1 MGFADFCIIAGLIFI
16 NGFFV
21 AAEFALVKVRT
32 SQIDQLA
39 EEGNWAAKLTS
50 RALDHLDAYLSASQL
65 GITVASLALGYA
77 IEKIVK
83 PIEGIL
89 GRFGFEGHW
98 VVGALPISAAG
109 LIAFSFV
116 TFLHM
121 ALGEQ
126 APKSLAIRSAKTIA
140 LWTAP
145 VLIAFYYVFF
155 PIIWALNK
163 ASLLTLW
170 AVGLGRAADHAEVAH
185 TEEELRH
192 IVAESAGGGHLSRRE
207 RVMIE
212 NVLNLEEKTARRIMV
227 PRPDVVY
234 LSLARPVE
242 DNLRTLRQAGHTRYP
257 LCEEDDLSSVTGI
270 IHVKDVLRAFTA
282 SNGRPDLRKIAR
294 KVPFLPETLRLDQ
307 LLLEFQRDRVHL
319 AMLLDEF
326 GSVVGMVTLENVLEQ
341 LVGPIQDEFDRE
353 SPPVTDLGDQV
364 YEVDAALPLD
374 VLSEECGVAVP
385 ETEAE
390 TAGGLVLDRLG
401 RLAKPGDA
409 VTVDGHRLTV
419 LQADPKRIRRL
430 RVEPFPPATPSAIH
444 SEAVNPAAH
453 ASGPRL
459 ILADS
464 SWPRSDGR
472 EGGLPRV
479 SPRMNPLRSAQR
491 PRRVISMPIKGGRR
505 RLDPHIRQSIAEDVA
520 IWPVF
525 VGRDP

>member
-1 MGFADFCIIAGLIFI
+1 MGFAEFLIIAGLIFI

-39 EEGNWAAKLTS
+39 EDGHWAAKLTS

-83 PIEGIL
+83 PIEGVL
-89 GRFGFEGHW
+89 GRLGFEGHGT
-98 VVGALPISAAG
+98 VGALSISAAG
-109 LIAFSFV
+109 VIAFSFV

-145 VLIAFYYVFF
+145 VLIAFYVVFF
-155 PIIWALNK
+155 PLIWALNK

-170 AVGLGRAADHAEVAH
+170 LIGLGQPDQAELAH

-234 LSLARPVE
+234 LSLSRPVE
-242 DNLRTLRQAGHTRYP
+242 DNLRTVRQAGHTRYP
-257 LCEEDDLSSVTGI
+257 LCEEDDLTTVKGI
-270 IHVKDVLRAFTA
+270 IHVKDLLRAYTS

-294 KVPFLPETLRLDQ
+294 KVPFLPETLRADQ
-307 LLLEFQRDRVHL
+307 LLVEFQRERVHL

-353 SPPVTDLGDQV
+353 PPPVTPLGDHV

-385 ETEAE
+385 ETDAE
-390 TAGGLVLDRLG
+390 TAGGLVLDLLG
-401 RLAKPGDA
+401 RIARPGDA
-409 VTVDGHRLTV
+409 VTVDGHRLVV
-419 LQADPKRIRRL
+419 LQADPTRIRRL
-430 RVEPFPPATPSAIH
+430 RVEPLRPETSATKA
-444 SEAVNPAAH
+444 
-453 ASGPRL
+453 
-459 ILADS
+459 
-464 SWPRSDGR
+464 
-472 EGGLPRV
+472 EG
-479 SPRMNPLRSAQR
+479 A
-491 PRRVISMPIKGGRR
+491 
-505 RLDPHIRQSIAEDVA
+505 
-520 IWPVF
+520 
-525 VGRDP
+525 